1 MMQNFISTSIGK
13 KVAMAIS
20 AIFLMVF
27 LLQHFLINITSV
39 FSEDLFNMLS
49 HFMGTNP
56 LVQFILQPV
65 LIAGVIFHFVMGFY
79 LEIQNR
85 RASKYEYFKER
96 GGANS
101 TWMSRNMI
109 WSGLVILSFLVL
121 HFIDFWFPEM
131 NYKYI
136 VFKPEDPNRYYEELV
151 HKFEDIRRVVF
162 YCISFVLLSLHLL
175 HGFSSSLKSTILT
188 LFIPSAKTF
197 TVPSGNFKSCRIEL
211 SHPYINTSVFFG
223 SSTSEFF
230 CVTKIIFLLFFITS
244 FRAVIDLSLPTNRGI
259 TILGNTTMSLSGKR
273 GDVCL
278 TSIN

>member
-39 FSEDLFNMLS
+39 FSEEIFNMLS

-121 HFIDFWFPEM
+121 HFIDFWIPEM
-131 NYKYI
+131 NHKY
-136 VFKPEDPNRYYEELV
+136 VEFLPDDPNRYHHELV
-151 HKFEDIRRVVF
+151 EKFQDPYKVVF
-162 YCISFVLLSLHLL
+162 YCFSFVLLSLHLL
-175 HGFSSSLKSTILT
+175 HGFSSSLKSMGANKSYASSVKKVSYAYSIGIPLGFCFIAIFH
-188 LFIPSAKTF
+188 LF
-197 TVPSGNFKSCRIEL
+197 
-211 SHPYINTSVFFG
+211 SH
-223 SSTSEFF
+223 
-230 CVTKIIFLLFFITS
+230 
-244 FRAVIDLSLPTNRGI
+244 
-259 TILGNTTMSLSGKR
+259 
-273 GDVCL
+273 
-278 TSIN
+278 